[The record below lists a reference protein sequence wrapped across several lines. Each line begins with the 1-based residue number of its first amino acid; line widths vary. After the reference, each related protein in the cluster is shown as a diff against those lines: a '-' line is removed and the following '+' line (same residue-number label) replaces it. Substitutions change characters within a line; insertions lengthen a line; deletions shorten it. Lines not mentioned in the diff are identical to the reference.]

1 MKDNNSQNNNT
12 SNAIANEALQK
23 KSEGASLEPPKKYS
37 ISSIL
42 NRPVQKVENEELIE
56 GALSE
61 SPKNNAEQSEK
72 AKANFGKLRGKV
84 IGNTKRV
91 ARDVAKAGVSPEIME
106 EAEKQTRIKR
116 LVGGDWQQ
124 EKEWVIGP
132 DGKRVAGEKAS
143 KHTLSDE
150 EKDGLEKKYTHES
163 AVAAFGEDKVKNHLD
178 QFPQAH
184 AWISEWAFTNIV
196 SRAWKGWGA
205 GSNFVTPLGVGDA
218 LFSAAKIGEGIAT
231 LEKKLGVPE
240 GNWSNKGATNT
251 IYRFIVK
258 NPKALK
264 IRMPMGK
271 EGGAYQ
277 NEWVF
282 GGKTLDGTMEA
293 IVDSLT
299 YEELVGSV
307 GTGALIIL
315 KVSFD
320 GENTTEEN
328 VSL

>member
-1 MKDNNSQNNNT
+1 MKVNT
-12 SNAIANEALQK
+12 KENKNSNAIANQLLQK
-23 KSEGASLEPPKKYS
+23 KSEGVSLDAPAKSKLYSSLSPP
-37 ISSIL
+37 I
-42 NRPVQKVENEELIE
+42 QKLMNT
-56 GALSE
+56 
-61 SPKNNAEQSEK
+61 AEQSES
-72 AKANFGKLRGKV
+72 AKTNFGKLRGKV

-91 ARDVAKAGVSPEIME
+91 ANDVAKAGIAPEMVE
-106 EAEKQTRIKR
+106 EAEKQTRVKR

-124 EKEWVIGP
+124 DKETVIDA
-132 DGKRVAGEKAS
+132 DGKRIAGEKES
-143 KHTLSDE
+143 KHKLSDE
-150 EKDGLEKKYTHES
+150 EKDGLGKKYAHES
-163 AVAAFGEDKVKNHLD
+163 AEAAFGEDKVKNHLD

-218 LFSAAKIGEGIAT
+218 LFNAAKNGDGIAT
-231 LEKKLGVPE
+231 LEKKLGVPP

-293 IVDSLT
+293 IVDSLS
-299 YEELVGSV
+299 YEELASSV
-307 GTGALIIL
+307 GTGALQII
-315 KVSFD
+315 KVTFD
-320 GENTTEEN
+320 GDNSNETEIY
-328 VSL
+328 L

>member
-1 MKDNNSQNNNT
+1 MKENNNNQT
-12 SNAIANEALQK
+12 NDSKALANQAMQK
-23 KSEGASLEPPKKYS
+23 KSEGVSLEPPMKYS
-37 ISSIL
+37 ISSSL
-42 NRPVQKVENEELIE
+42 TPPVQKL
-56 GALSE
+56 
-61 SPKNNAEQSEK
+61 KNTDEQSEK

-91 ARDVAKAGVSPEIME
+91 ARDVAKAGVSPEMME
-106 EAEKQTRIKR
+106 EAEKQTRVKR

-124 EKEWVIGP
+124 EKEWVIDA
-132 DGKRVAGEKAS
+132 DGKRVAGEKES
-143 KHTLSDE
+143 KHKLSDQ
-150 EKDGLEKKYTHES
+150 EKEGLGNKYAHES
-163 AVAAFGEDKVKNHLD
+163 AEAAFGEETVKNHLG

-218 LFSAAKIGEGIAT
+218 LFNAAKIGDGIAT
-231 LEKKLGVPE
+231 LEKKLGVPP

-258 NPKALK
+258 NPKALN

-299 YEELVGSV
+299 YEELASSV
-307 GTGALIIL
+307 GTGALQIL
-315 KVSFD
+315 KVTFD
-320 GENTTEEN
+320 GEDSKEEN
-328 VSL
+328 ISL